1 MKKCIESV
9 SNLLFMVI
17 VLEVLMG
24 KELKMVICN
33 VMLMTKKMILTIVK
47 LMVRIF
53 IIKPVIAMEMMVKM
67 VVMMRTDD

>member
-33 VMLMTKKMILTIVK
+33 VMLMTKK
-47 LMVRIF
+47 
-53 IIKPVIAMEMMVKM
+53 
-67 VVMMRTDD
+67 